1 MAQSCPQKQL
11 LQFRG
16 KLIHFILMK
25 ILEIMRINFLII
37 WVLLFLY
44 GKVKFKSRSA
54 HVIKTQNDTSTT
66 LGPFYLILTVIS
78 GCKCLLI
85 LKELRP
91 RSLVVSVMHSE
102 SKSSLI
108 ESGCQLCAE
117 VSFLQQLPSQ
127 CLIVNEAD

>member
-1 MAQSCPQKQL
+1 MAQSCPQIQL
-11 LQFRG
+11 FQFRR
-16 KLIHFILMK
+16 KLIHFILLK

-37 WVLLFLY
+37 WVLLFLQ

-54 HVIKTQNDTSTT
+54 HAIKTQSDTSIT
-66 LGPFYLILTVIS
+66 LGPFYLILTVRS

-91 RSLVVSVMHSE
+91 RSLVVSAMPSE
-102 SKSSLI
+102 TKGSLI

-117 VSFLQQLPSQ
+117 VSSLQQLPSQ
-127 CLIVNEAD
+127 CLIVSEAD

>member
-25 ILEIMRINFLII
+25 IHEIMRINFLII

-91 RSLVVSVMHSE
+91 RSLVVSAMPSE
-102 SKSSLI
+102 TKGSLI
-108 ESGCQLCAE
+108 ESGCQLAVCRGELSAVVAQP
-117 VSFLQQLPSQ
+117 VSNCQ
-127 CLIVNEAD
+127 